1 MQKLKPTSCL
11 PSCLHSFCC
20 CFLSKSQK
28 LHAVP
33 SEGFCQHFS
42 MCSTGCSRLHRPAA
56 EPRAAHESPGQAMG
70 PPVPGEAMTLQLCR
84 AQTHTR
90 ARPCAIRPAE
100 PFLSCLPAGTLL
112 LAAVPLGSPWGWKGA
127 RRCSRRQEM
136 TQGCSEQA
144 GKAWCNST
152 ANGQAGSGC
161 LTLAKCSAPSW
172 QASPNLS
179 PGSCRRGCCARRA
192 RLAARGVGSRARGQM
207 GRL

>member
-1 MQKLKPTSCL
+1 MQQLKPASCL
-11 PSCLHSFCC
+11 LSCLRSFCC

-28 LHAVP
+28 LRAVL

-42 MCSTGCSRLHRPAA
+42 MCSTGCSRLHQPAA

-70 PPVPGEAMTLQLCR
+70 PPVPGEATTLQLCR
-84 AQTHTR
+84 AQL
-90 ARPCAIRPAE
+90 CAMCPAE
-100 PFLSCLPAGTLL
+100 PFLSCLPADTLL
-112 LAAVPLGSPWGWKGA
+112 LAAVPLGCLWGWKGA
-127 RRCSRRQEM
+127 QRCSRGQEM

-179 PGSCRRGCCARRA
+179 PGSCRRGCCACRA
-192 RLAARGVGSRARGQM
+192 RLAARGVGSRARGQT

>member
-1 MQKLKPTSCL
+1 M
-11 PSCLHSFCC
+11 
-20 CFLSKSQK
+20 
-28 LHAVP
+28 
-33 SEGFCQHFS
+33 
-42 MCSTGCSRLHRPAA
+42 
-56 EPRAAHESPGQAMG
+56 
-70 PPVPGEAMTLQLCR
+70 LCR
-84 AQTHTR
+84 AKDSANTFPCAAQGAAVSIDLQQSPEQPTRARGRRWVPLCQGKRRHCSSVGHRHTR

-127 RRCSRRQEM
+127 RRCSRGQEM